1 MYTAELT
8 FCRSFAA
15 WNPPTPWSYLKHAS
29 WKTLE
34 RALLSGTLRA
44 SGPALVGW
52 AAWPASLVAAAA
64 RAPTTAVPIII
75 TIIMPRRAARRSP
88 LLSFHLI
95 GCCDGKK
102 GVWEK
107 RETHQANKVRS
118 GLAFLERY
126 CSCTTWDI
134 KHVFEFT
141 AESNISKSRTRNSAW
156 YCTVLLHETQDIC
169 ETALLFR
176 SPCANWISI
185 CRPHTHFLS
194 RLWRASSASRTSSN
208 LLSC

>member
-1 MYTAELT
+1 MQSLSVVQLWRTHLSFSGLLLLPLPPYILPRELGNKTILSSRMYTAELT

-88 LLSFHLI
+88 LFPLHLI
-95 GCCDGKK
+95 GCCDVKIKGCLGK
-102 GVWEK
+102 EK
-107 RETHQANKVRS
+107 NPT
-118 GLAFLERY
+118 
-126 CSCTTWDI
+126 
-134 KHVFEFT
+134 
-141 AESNISKSRTRNSAW
+141 SRHTVPSA
-156 YCTVLLHETQDIC
+156 L
-169 ETALLFR
+169 ALLK
-176 SPCANWISI
+176 SI
-185 CRPHTHFLS
+185 TVAPRQVENTCIWTYS
-194 RLWRASSASRTSSN
+194 WK
-208 LLSC
+208 